1 MDKNLEE
8 LFESVYAESNK
19 LKEERSKV
27 FYNGFFKGSNGE
39 FIPVSEELNDRMNT
53 LSSVPAME
61 EFLRKHCKGR
71 EVKVEEDNSIG
82 WQKKLD

>member
-53 LSSVPAME
+53 LSSVSAME